1 MEKFWIVFIIS
12 ARLQLFTKQ
21 KLRIVYFAA
30 VKTQSKTKAYINIG
44 ILHLYKVL
52 HIVWIYLF
60 QQCPN
65 IVILNDN
72 LKQIKTNI
80 YLHIQVILILVTR

>member
-1 MEKFWIVFIIS
+1 MEKFWIVFITS
-12 ARLQLFTKQ
+12 ARLQLFTKH
-21 KLRIVYFAA
+21 KLRIVDFTA
-30 VKTQSKTKAYINIG
+30 VKTQSKTKAYIYNG

-52 HIVWIYLF
+52 HVVWIYLF